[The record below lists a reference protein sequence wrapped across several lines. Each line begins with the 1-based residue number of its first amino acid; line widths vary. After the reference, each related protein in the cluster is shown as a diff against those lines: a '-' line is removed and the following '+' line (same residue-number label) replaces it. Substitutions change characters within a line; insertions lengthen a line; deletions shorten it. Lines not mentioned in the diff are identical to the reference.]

1 MTKFQEAINFD
12 SDAIFLQSVNLMRP
26 QIEHLAG
33 ETKAERKNFSDPGS
47 FNLSQ
52 IFFQTRFIY
61 EDIAYVAE
69 SLICS
74 INQGENRFLM
84 IRRS

>member
-33 ETKAERKNFSDPGS
+33 ETKAEKKIFSDPGS

-61 EDIAYVAE
+61 ED
-69 SLICS
+69 SICGGKFNLFDKPGRKS
-74 INQGENRFLM
+74 ISND
-84 IRRS
+84 